1 MAIPAVVRDAQ
12 RRPAPHGQRL
22 QRADD
27 DHPHSRDGV
36 LAGEFGLEVG
46 GHVHRQPFEF
56 RLLPT
61 AQLLDEL
68 HDAGLR
74 LETPEP
80 ETTEWLRA
88 VLR

>member
-1 MAIPAVVRDAQ
+1 MVSGSSVQTMTI
-12 RRPAPHGQRL
+12 HT
-22 QRADD
+22 
-27 DHPHSRDGV
+27 SRDGV

-56 RLLPT
+56 RPLPT

-68 HDAGLR
+68 HDADLR